1 MKKNIFVGAII
12 ISILFTGI
20 AIGTQWSEYS
30 SMSSGT
36 IADDDTFLVRDVSD
50 TSLSETGTQKQY
62 PFSVAVVDLL
72 QSDRNAKFGTLA
84 AGNQISSTG
93 VESPVWEKMDAN
105 NDVVAS
111 CTVVC
116 SDITDGQQVCQI
128 KFYVMSD
135 TPGTLTNELTIDVDT
150 D

>member
-105 NDVVAS
+105 DDVVAS

-116 SDITDGQQVCQI
+116 SVITDGSQVCQI

-135 TPGTLTNELTIDVDT
+135 TPGVLTNELTIDVDT